1 MTRAELV
8 EMLEVERFQPPVRP
22 ASFSVPV
29 DDPKV
34 QRQRQ
39 RDLSAEVKSFDDR
52 HARAVR
58 AAKRRKDEPPTFVKR
73 GMILVQ
79 EETAA

>member
-1 MTRAELV
+1 MTRAALV
-8 EMLEVERFQPPVRP
+8 EMLEMERFQPSVRP

-52 HARAVR
+52 HARTVR
-58 AAKRRKDEPPTFVKR
+58 AANFVKR

-79 EETAA
+79 EESAA